1 MKDST
6 HEILNDPDL
15 LQLRDEGYARLAA
28 LYAGEPAEHAFALCG
43 LDAGGSCSMYE
54 EPERF
59 VDEALDALSETVHL
73 VRHAALFRPMLIGP
87 GPYGVHFIDTFFGAN
102 VYELDGEA
110 NNWQVEYLDTPVGSL
125 EPCDWQ
131 SHPTWDVARRLAE
144 AFLAA
149 DTTVPQYGLP
159 TLSST
164 LNIGMNL
171 YGQKLLVAML
181 VDPEG
186 AQHDLRIITDVIAG
200 MHRWYREH
208 IPAERLQ
215 MVAATGR
222 AQPPGYGQICG
233 CSCQVLSAEQY
244 AEFIAPYDD
253 ETLSVY
259 PNGGMIH
266 LCGEHT
272 QHIPVWREM
281 KSMRALQLNDR
292 AAEDLEYYFNEL
304 RDDQILYLNPFDGMP
319 VDRIMDITGG
329 SRVVIVGGVE
339 EPLPIRPD
347 PRTD

>member
-6 HEILNDPDL
+6 REILNDPEL
-15 LQLRDEGYARLAA
+15 LQLRDEGFVRLTA

-43 LDAGGSCSMYE
+43 IAAGGQSSMYD
-54 EPERF
+54 EPGRF
-59 VDEALDALSETVHL
+59 VDEALDALADQAYL
-73 VRHAALFRPMLIGP
+73 VRHAALFRPLAIGP
-87 GPYGVHFIDTFFGAN
+87 GPYGVHFIDTFFGAE
-102 VYELDGEA
+102 VYELDGETE
-110 NNWQVEYLDTPVGSL
+110 NWQVEYVGTPVGAL
-125 EPCDWQ
+125 EPPDWQ
-131 SHPTWDVARRLAE
+131 NHPTWDVTRRLAE

-149 DTTVPQYGLP
+149 DVTVPQYGLP

-171 YGQKLLVAML
+171 YGQELLVAML
-181 VDPEG
+181 AAPE
-186 AQHDLRIITDVIAG
+186 AAHHDLRIITDVIAG

-208 IPAERLQ
+208 IPAEQLQ

-222 AQPPGYGQICG
+222 SQPAGYGQICG

-253 ETLSVY
+253 EVLSVY

-281 KSMRALQLNDR
+281 KSLRALQLNDR
-292 AAEDLEYYFNEL
+292 AAEDLETYFNDL
-304 RDDQILYLNPFDGMP
+304 RDDQILYVNPFDGMP
-319 VDRIMDITGG
+319 VDRIMEITGG
-329 SRVVIVGGVE
+329 HRVVIVGGVE
-339 EPLPIRPD
+339 EPLPMRPR
-347 PRTD
+347 P